1 MPRLPI
7 PGQDNNTWG
16 DILNEYLLVSHGAD
30 GTIKSSAVTSS
41 HIRDNAVTFGKLSQ
55 SLQNDIQ
62 TLIDTAGGSGAGQDG
77 ADGREIELNAT
88 ATHLQWRY
96 AATGSTPATAWTNLV
111 ALADIRGPQGVQGD
125 DGAKGDKGDKGD
137 DGEQGLQGVPGV
149 AGAAG
154 PKGDKGDKGDPGEKG
169 DPGAAGA
176 PGMKGD
182 KGDQGEKGD
191 PGAQGQQGE
200 KGDKGDKGD
209 PGEQGPQGSAG
220 IQGEKGDRGDKG
232 DPGDIGPAG
241 EKGDQGEQ
249 GIQGIQG
256 LPGTPGDKGDRGD
269 QGEKGDKGDTGA
281 TGAKGDKGDT
291 GAQGVQGI
299 QGEQGLQGIQGIP
312 GAQGVKGDTGA
323 QGDPGVVQSV
333 NGQSVANVVLD
344 HTDVGADQAGAAAAA
359 QAAAELHADIAVS
372 NLNQSLGSAAFSDDS
387 DFATAAQ
394 GALADTAVQIESDPT
409 VPSWAKVGT
418 QPFETGAQVNTVT
431 SVNARTGAVTGLAEA
446 SDLTAHTAN
455 TSNPHSVT
463 KAQVGLGNVDNTS
476 DVNKPVS
483 TAQAAA
489 DATKVNKAG
498 DTMTGTLTVPQ
509 INMSGGPRYITGT
522 GFPNGVVSAPV
533 GSIYIDTAAT
543 NGASSWIKK
552 SGTGNTGWEVLE
564 GDTGWRNITSLASSV
579 FTVVNPLDTGLLIRR
594 INNQTFISVRA
605 STVATNEVTASFP
618 AGFGTSAGSV
628 GQILELRNVSRSA
641 QLFITNT
648 LMYLSGST
656 IPAGTRVI
664 SQYSYITTD
673 PWPTILP

>member
-62 TLIDTAGGSGAGQDG
+62 THIDTAGGSGAGQDG

-269 QGEKGDKGDTGA
+269 QGEKGDKGDPG
-281 TGAKGDKGDT
+281 
-291 GAQGVQGI
+291 
-299 QGEQGLQGIQGIP
+299 QGIP
-312 GAQGVKGDTGA
+312 TG
-323 QGDPGVVQSV
+323 
-333 NGQSVANVVLD
+333 
-344 HTDVGADQAGAAAAA
+344 
-359 QAAAELHADIAVS
+359 
-372 NLNQSLGSAAFSDDS
+372 
-387 DFATAAQ
+387 
-394 GALADTAVQIESDPT
+394 
-409 VPSWAKVGT
+409 
-418 QPFETGAQVNTVT
+418 
-431 SVNARTGAVTGLAEA
+431 
-446 SDLTAHTAN
+446 
-455 TSNPHSVT
+455 
-463 KAQVGLGNVDNTS
+463 
-476 DVNKPVS
+476 
-483 TAQAAA
+483 
-489 DATKVNKAG
+489 
-498 DTMTGTLTVPQ
+498 
-509 INMSGGPRYITGT
+509 
-522 GFPNGVVSAPV
+522 
-533 GSIYIDTAAT
+533 
-543 NGASSWIKK
+543 GAS
-552 SGTGNTGWEVLE
+552 
-564 GDTGWRNITSLASSV
+564 
-579 FTVVNPLDTGLLIRR
+579 
-594 INNQTFISVRA
+594 
-605 STVATNEVTASFP
+605 
-618 AGFGTSAGSV
+618 
-628 GQILELRNVSRSA
+628 GQILSKRTNDDYDTEWIAAPSA
-641 QLFITNT
+641 GQTYAYATTDTDGVVRRATVAEATDGTDTAKYVTPEGVKAAVTAAVASTPTAGPVLFVNT
-648 LMYLSGST
+648 LSDL
-656 IPAGTRVI
+656 PPGTPVDTLVVVRAA
-664 SQYSYITTD
+664 
-673 PWPTILP
+673 